1 MVVIFPAWTIFLLW
15 LLWAFLLPPEDKAY
29 ASVFKSIS
37 SFIFHQTLRLNID
50 IGFHGGIQENAEIIV
65 LQFDDSY
72 ILLDADKG
80 TLVSQTDNF
89 FDDDMGFE

>member
-1 MVVIFPAWTIFLLW
+1 
-15 LLWAFLLPPEDKAY
+15 
-29 ASVFKSIS
+29 
-37 SFIFHQTLRLNID
+37 
-50 IGFHGGIQENAEIIV
+50 

-89 FDDDMGFE
+89 FDDNDMGFE